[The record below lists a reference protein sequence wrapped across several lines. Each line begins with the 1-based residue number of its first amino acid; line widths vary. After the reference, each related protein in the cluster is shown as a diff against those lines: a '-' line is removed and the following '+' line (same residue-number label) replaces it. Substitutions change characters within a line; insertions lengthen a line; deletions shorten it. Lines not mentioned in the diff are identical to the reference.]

1 MKKENK
7 NYSKKK
13 LTKKKP
19 EKRLLV
25 ALKRRAGR
33 SGSGRISVRHKGGGV
48 KKLYRIVDFGQEKVD
63 ILATVIALEYD
74 PYRTAFLALLEYDNK
89 EKRYRI
95 ASADLKVGDKVIC
108 SEKAEIVNGNRLKLK
123 NIPIGTIIY
132 NVELEEG
139 MGGKIIRAAGASAK
153 VLAQEKKYVKLELA
167 SGEIRRVIKECWAT
181 IGTVSHPDWR
191 YVRIKKAGINRLK
204 GIRPSV
210 RGVAM
215 NPVDHPHGG
224 GEGRSPIGMKYPKT
238 PWGKHALGVET
249 RKKKWTSKYIIQR
262 RKSKKK

>member
-95 ASADLKVGDKVIC
+95 AD
-108 SEKAEIVNGNRLKLK
+108 
-123 NIPIGTIIY
+123 
-132 NVELEEG
+132 
-139 MGGKIIRAAGASAK
+139 
-153 VLAQEKKYVKLELA
+153 
-167 SGEIRRVIKECWAT
+167 
-181 IGTVSHPDWR
+181 
-191 YVRIKKAGINRLK
+191 
-204 GIRPSV
+204 
-210 RGVAM
+210 
-215 NPVDHPHGG
+215 
-224 GEGRSPIGMKYPKT
+224 
-238 PWGKHALGVET
+238 
-249 RKKKWTSKYIIQR
+249 
-262 RKSKKK
+262 RKSVV